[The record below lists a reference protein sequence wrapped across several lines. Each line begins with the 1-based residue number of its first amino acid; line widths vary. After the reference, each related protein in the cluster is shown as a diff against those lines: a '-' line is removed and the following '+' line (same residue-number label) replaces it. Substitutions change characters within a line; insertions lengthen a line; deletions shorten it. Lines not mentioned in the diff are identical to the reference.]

1 MYFENIKDFIE
12 KQYSF
17 RSLIQ
22 GLFQYRF
29 QGGLTYAQ
37 ALERCGGETNEIKLS
52 NFLNLARM
60 GIETESGIML
70 DPELKYLYER
80 ILDVSER
87 ISVDD
92 VSRIRPDIEEICKE
106 WESCTDV
113 KDKKRLVS
121 DLYLVLDS
129 IPSSLQRSL
138 SDIRRITED
147 EYKSALS
154 LNLKKAKLEA
164 LLGRAGKIHA
174 FLDESYSLLSDQE
187 HLLRTVIL
195 VDGEVDSSMLSI
207 ILRRAVS
214 EVLISS
220 RVLTELT
227 FHIQDY
233 ISRVER
239 ATRLCRKIRFV
250 SKKIS
255 SGTLVSETNFENVL
269 EQYEEIGIKGETY
282 CTRGRFNVGDI
293 IEDGR
298 FIEELCRLRDEEY
311 SSFAVSSDQVEPF
324 DFDAMEKEKDGKYLF
339 VPSYQVLFRSFKAQG
354 RDLMS
359 FLMDYDF
366 HGEILPRQRYQMYLF
381 FVTSAEHY
389 RRMRVTD
396 DFSEMQYSSTDDGYV
411 RKVVYRVVYP

>member
-52 NFLNLARM
+52 NFLNSARM

-70 DPELKYLYER
+70 DPELKNLYER

-87 ISVDD
+87 ISDD
-92 VSRIRPDIEEICKE
+92 VSRIRPEIEEICQE
-106 WESCTDV
+106 WESCVDA

-154 LNLKKAKLEA
+154 MSLKKAKLKA
-164 LLGRAGKIHA
+164 LLERVVKIHS
-174 FLDESYSLLSDQE
+174 FLDESYSLLSDQD
-187 HLLRTVIL
+187 HPLRTVIL
-195 VDGEVDSSMLSI
+195 VDREVDSSVLSL

-239 ATRLCRKIRFV
+239 ATRLCRKIRYV

-255 SGTLVSETNFENVL
+255 AGTLVSETNFEDVL
-269 EQYEEIGIKGETY
+269 AQYEEIGVKGETY
-282 CTRGRFNVGDI
+282 CTRGRFNLEDI

-298 FIEELCRLRDEEY
+298 FVEDLCKIRDEDY
-311 SSFAVSSDQVEPF
+311 SSFVVSSDQVEPF
-324 DFDAMEKEKDGKYLF
+324 DFNSMEKEKAGKSLF

-381 FVTSAEHY
+381 YVTSAEHY

-396 DFSEMQYSSTDDGYV
+396 DFAEMQYSSPDDGFV

>member
-12 KQYSF
+12 KQYNY
-17 RSLIQ
+17 RHLIQ

-52 NFLNLARM
+52 NFLNSARM

-70 DPELKYLYER
+70 DPELKNLYER

-87 ISVDD
+87 ISDD
-92 VSRIRPDIEEICKE
+92 VSRIRPEIEEICQE
-106 WESCTDV
+106 WESCVDA

-154 LNLKKAKLEA
+154 MSLKKAKLKA
-164 LLGRAGKIHA
+164 LLERVVKIHS
-174 FLDESYSLLSDQE
+174 FLDESYSLLSDQD
-187 HLLRTVIL
+187 HPLRTVIL
-195 VDGEVDSSMLSI
+195 VDREVDSSVLSL

-214 EVLISS
+214 EVLIAS

-239 ATRLCRKIRFV
+239 ATRLCRKIRYV

-255 SGTLVSETNFENVL
+255 AGTLVSETNFEDVL
-269 EQYEEIGIKGETY
+269 AQYEEIGVKGETY
-282 CTRGRFNVGDI
+282 CTRGRFNLEDI

-298 FIEELCRLRDEEY
+298 FVEDLCKIRDEDY

-324 DFDAMEKEKDGKYLF
+324 DFNSMEKEKAGKSLF

-381 FVTSAEHY
+381 YVTSAEHY

-396 DFSEMQYSSTDDGYV
+396 DFAEMQYSSPDDGFV